1 MKHFDTIDED
11 LLVKYLVNET
21 NEEETLMVEHWI
33 QASDENK
40 KQFEQFLLIWEQSL
54 QLATPTP
61 IKVDDAWMRMQQRM
75 KPTGNKTTVA
85 PIKAFNKNWLRVAA
99 AIIIVVCA
107 GWLGYVLVAKNNVEQ
122 IASVTIASA
131 NKVITDTLP
140 DGSVIT
146 VNKNS
151 KVSYPSTF
159 KGNSREVALN
169 GEAFFKVTPNKDKPF
184 IIHVNDVTVRVVG
197 TSFNIKSENGKT
209 EVIVETG
216 IVQVIK
222 NTHTIR
228 LLPKEKVITQWK
240 DSTLAKDTVQDELYN
255 YYRSK
260 EFICNNTP
268 LQSLVETL
276 NEAYNTNIIIEN
288 DTLKDLPITTVFKDE
303 SLDNIL
309 AVISETFKIK
319 IEKTGNQII
328 LR

>member
-1 MKHFDTIDED
+1 MKQFDTINED
-11 LLVKYLVNET
+11 LLIKYLVNET
-21 NEEETLMVEHWI
+21 SDEETLMVEHWI
-33 QASDENK
+33 QASDENR
-40 KQFEQFLLIWEQSL
+40 KQFEQFVLIWEQSL
-54 QLATPTP
+54 QLTTPDT
-61 IKVDDAWMRMQQRM
+61 VNAEDAWMRMQQHIKQERN
-75 KPTGNKTTVA
+75 GTTIS
-85 PIKAFNKNWLRVAA
+85 PIKASGKSWLRIAA
-99 AIIIVVCA
+99 AVIIVVCA
-107 GWLGYVLVAKNNVEQ
+107 GLLGYVLVANNNMSQ

-131 NKVITDTLP
+131 NKVVTDTLP

-151 KVSYPSTF
+151 KLSYPSAF
-159 KGNSREVALN
+159 KGNSRKVALN
-169 GEAFFKVTPNKDKPF
+169 GEAFFKVTPNKEKPF

-197 TSFNIKSENGKT
+197 TSFNIKSINGKT

-222 NTHTIR
+222 NKHIIR

-240 DSTLAKDTVQDELYN
+240 DSTLARDTVQDQLYN

-276 NEAYNTNIIIEN
+276 NEAYNTNIVIEN
-288 DTLKDLPITTVFKDE
+288 DKLKELPITTVFKDE
-303 SLDNIL
+303 PLDNIL